1 MKQEVAQLDL
11 RITSNLAAQ
20 QGESSV
26 GTGRPT
32 LKEWLHADKALMRGD
47 GTLEYDLHAYS
58 LTPDG
63 IPRLLVRARWRVNAS
78 SVFLMT
84 AWFKASDESPTLLF
98 ADSSW
103 SLAMREGTS
112 RDNLGDTLAFQT
124 VLNEFDADHN
134 GWAELLVHSQ
144 VPDSEQDTEIAP
156 YLYTD
161 QALVPMKLAFRR
173 DMQPPASCL
182 DP

>member
-1 MKQEVAQLDL
+1 
-11 RITSNLAAQ
+11 
-20 QGESSV
+20 
-26 GTGRPT
+26 
-32 LKEWLHADKALMRGD
+32 
-47 GTLEYDLHAYS
+47 
-58 LTPDG
+58 
-63 IPRLLVRARWRVNAS
+63 
-78 SVFLMT
+78 
-84 AWFKASDESPTLLF
+84 
-98 ADSSW
+98 
-103 SLAMREGTS
+103 MREGTS

-161 QALVPMKLAFRR
+161 QALVPIKLPFRR

-182 DP
+182 DR